1 MSNAI
6 HIGIVGLN
14 FGRHILNG
22 LAAEDNK
29 RYFKPVAV
37 CDMNLDKANAIAAAS
52 NLQSYDNLDSLLTRD
67 DIPVIGLFTGPTG
80 RAELIRK
87 IIRSG
92 RDVITTKP
100 FETDAL
106 AARDVLAEAARLG
119 RRILMNS
126 PAPEAHPCLRQIE
139 AWQSTHALGRPVAF
153 RGEVTAS
160 YRETSDGSWMDDPQ
174 RCPAAP
180 LTRLGIYL
188 INDIITLFGRV
199 VEVQVTTSR
208 IFTGRPTPD
217 NAQLSLLFEN
227 HAIGSIFASFCVENG
242 QQYGNSMTLHYE
254 RGTILRNTGL
264 YDYGK
269 TDGFSELRMTCVRG
283 EQQCTREEWTF
294 PGTSG
299 HYAWSL
305 MHRILLDPACNPIP
319 QFEIV
324 HGIEVLESMI
334 RAERS
339 GRSETVTSTP

>member
-1 MSNAI
+1 
-6 HIGIVGLN
+6 
-14 FGRHILNG
+14 
-22 LAAEDNK
+22 
-29 RYFKPVAV
+29 
-37 CDMNLDKANAIAAAS
+37 
-52 NLQSYDNLDSLLTRD
+52 
-67 DIPVIGLFTGPTG
+67 
-80 RAELIRK
+80 
-87 IIRSG
+87 
-92 RDVITTKP
+92 
-100 FETDAL
+100 
-106 AARDVLAEAARLG
+106 
-119 RRILMNS
+119 
-126 PAPEAHPCLRQIE
+126 
-139 AWQSTHALGRPVAF
+139 
-153 RGEVTAS
+153 
-160 YRETSDGSWMDDPQ
+160 MDDPQ

-188 INDIITLFGRV
+188 INDIISLFGRV
-199 VEVQVTTSR
+199 LEVQVTTSR

-269 TDGFSELRMTCVRG
+269 VDGFSELRMTCVKSS
-283 EQQCTREEWTF
+283 QQCSKEEWSF

-299 HYAWSL
+299 HYQWAL

-324 HGIEVLESMI
+324 HGIEVLESMA

-339 GRSETVTSTP
+339 GRRETVTSTP